1 MASVHDF
8 PQLWQRPPFE
18 SLLACLESLELTPPI
33 WNHNRRRDDIISE
46 QEASFSHRRDVAL
59 YLSGIVKSSLSW
71 ISDDE
76 DKETLWELASR
87 PMGEIT
93 RRWPFATDTAQ
104 PFELIIK
111 EPALTGDSI
120 GFKTWGS
127 SYLLALHLDTLASTF
142 LFRLFDESL
151 GEPRPRVLE
160 LGSGTGLLG
169 LAAAATWR
177 THVMMSDLPGIVPN
191 LAANAEANAKMLE
204 GLGGSVEVGALTW
217 GGEGE
222 DEIDLTLFGTPN
234 QFKIIL
240 VADPL
245 YDDNHPE
252 LLHSAILTQL
262 ALGTEARA
270 IVMVPKRDQTTIGL
284 LDSFKA
290 LMTQGEP
297 PLECLEQGELEG
309 EDDWDAN
316 DDEEVKCWWGIF
328 ARRQA

>member
-87 PMGEIT
+87 RISERSGRQGISPSFSRPSQFLFIFITNTRTAMGEIT

-234 QFKIIL
+234 QFKVFRRDFPSPFIFG
-240 VADPL
+240 
-245 YDDNHPE
+245 H
-252 LLHSAILTQL
+252 LT
-262 ALGTEARA
+262 
-270 IVMVPKRDQTTIGL
+270 P
-284 LDSFKA
+284 LDS
-290 LMTQGEP
+290 EP
-297 PLECLEQGELEG
+297 SSSNFLFFFGY
-309 EDDWDAN
+309 DRS
-316 DDEEVKCWWGIF
+316 F
-328 ARRQA
+328 

>member
-1 MASVHDF
+1 
-8 PQLWQRPPFE
+8 
-18 SLLACLESLELTPPI
+18 
-33 WNHNRRRDDIISE
+33 
-46 QEASFSHRRDVAL
+46 
-59 YLSGIVKSSLSW
+59 
-71 ISDDE
+71 
-76 DKETLWELASR
+76 
-87 PMGEIT
+87 
-93 RRWPFATDTAQ
+93 
-104 PFELIIK
+104 
-111 EPALTGDSI
+111 
-120 GFKTWGS
+120 
-127 SYLLALHLDTLASTF
+127 
-142 LFRLFDESL
+142 
-151 GEPRPRVLE
+151 
-160 LGSGTGLLG
+160 
-169 LAAAATWR
+169 
-177 THVMMSDLPGIVPN
+177 
-191 LAANAEANAKMLE
+191 
-204 GLGGSVEVGALTW
+204 
-217 GGEGE
+217 
-222 DEIDLTLFGTPN
+222 
-234 QFKIIL
+234 